1 MTINRKQLVL
11 DALDGKDVERIPSGF
26 WFHFLDDEIGSDAF
40 AHPELSQKV
49 LAKQIEYIDSFRP
62 DYVKIMTDGFFHYNH
77 PQVAAAQRVEDL
89 KDLQPLAED
98 DPWFTRQIEY
108 ARQLVQ
114 RYGDEIALFYNVFG
128 ANTTFRF
135 MQSHWEKGEEKLVSF
150 IREDKETVREA
161 FDVISSDL
169 AKLAKRLITEAH
181 VTGIYFSVQN
191 LLGDGITREI
201 YEDVLA
207 PGEKKIL
214 AAANSVSDYNILHV
228 CGYAGHH
235 NRLEWYEDYEVK
247 AVNWAVSVEHV
258 SLEEGQQIFDG
269 RTVIGGFGNLTSDVL
284 YSGSKEEIQQE
295 TRRLI
300 AKAGRR
306 GVILGA
312 DCTVPRDIDWQHL
325 EWVRE
330 AAV

>member
-201 YEDVLA
+201 RQRPASLSLFSAIGNHTSPCTAAQPAGIARIAESMA
-207 PGEKKIL
+207 PGIHTGKLDSYLIR
-214 AAANSVSDYNILHV
+214 SS
-228 CGYAGHH
+228 
-235 NRLEWYEDYEVK
+235 
-247 AVNWAVSVEHV
+247 
-258 SLEEGQQIFDG
+258 
-269 RTVIGGFGNLTSDVL
+269 
-284 YSGSKEEIQQE
+284 
-295 TRRLI
+295 TR
-300 AKAGRR
+300 
-306 GVILGA
+306 
-312 DCTVPRDIDWQHL
+312 
-325 EWVRE
+325 
-330 AAV
+330 